1 MHLRIAQVQKAVLE
15 PHVLAGL
22 GGVLNVKGKIGVRLA
37 QNLQR
42 VHHNFQRT
50 GGDLRVDGFLVPLDH
65 LAVDAD
71 HRFPVDIL
79 QKAIVMDDHLG
90 HTVLVAQVH
99 KGYAAMVA
107 DGIHPAG
114 QTHLFV

>member
-1 MHLRIAQVQKAVLE
+1 M
-15 PHVLAGL
+15 
-22 GGVLNVKGKIGVRLA
+22 N
-37 QNLQR
+37 
-42 VHHNFQRT
+42 
-50 GGDLRVDGFLVPLDH
+50 
-65 LAVDAD
+65 
-71 HRFPVDIL
+71 
-79 QKAIVMDDHLG
+79 DHLG